1 MVIVGSRTLQML
13 LEHPEFPPK
22 QVSIVH
28 LVLWFF
34 ASRDCRLDQTLKDFA
49 SATNEIKASVVLA
62 IWRSLFHA
70 RMLAGSR
77 SPNSVGL
84 VYDLVVTPGSYQFN
98 LPSSCSKGFLKFFLS
113 TSEKTMFTLQFLY
126 TSSIIRNLLQAIFLN
141 WGCSL
146 LVDGTRYGKGIDSSD
161 E

>member
-98 LPSSCSKGFLKFFLS
+98 LPSSCSKGFLKKNCPRRKRQCSRCNSCIRRASFE
-113 TSEKTMFTLQFLY
+113 TCCRQF
-126 TSSIIRNLLQAIFLN
+126 S
-141 WGCSL
+141 
-146 LVDGTRYGKGIDSSD
+146 
-161 E
+161 